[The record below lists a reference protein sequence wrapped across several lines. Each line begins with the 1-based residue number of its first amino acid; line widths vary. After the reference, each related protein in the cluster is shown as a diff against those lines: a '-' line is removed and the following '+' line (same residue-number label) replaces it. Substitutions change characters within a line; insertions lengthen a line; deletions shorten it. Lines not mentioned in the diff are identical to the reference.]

1 MAKGHDASSE
11 EHATVELAAN
21 ALHFLHHMQ
30 LTEAFQK
37 YLEHLENPVPPLRR
51 VEKSFAMMD
60 EAQRWLEQNPET
72 PLGTFVRIAGVT
84 HAVPQ
89 ALPSGLRFVRSMSPD
104 DLEST

>member
-1 MAKGHDASSE
+1 VAKGHDASSE